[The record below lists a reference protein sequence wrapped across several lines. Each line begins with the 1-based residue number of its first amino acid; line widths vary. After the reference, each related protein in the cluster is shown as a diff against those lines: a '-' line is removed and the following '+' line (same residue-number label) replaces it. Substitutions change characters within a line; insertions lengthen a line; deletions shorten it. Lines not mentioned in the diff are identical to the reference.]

1 MVYAGKCINSA
12 REFADLRVLNLQ
24 SMEWYNPYF
33 SIHGGDP
40 DEIPPCRKRHSGF
53 VANNKFY
60 VFAGWQ
66 GNRNAGS
73 YWADF
78 YILDLGKLSFFFVVY
93 SLFNK
98 YLWKISRKNG
108 LVLSFY

>member
-1 MVYAGKCINSA
+1 MIYAGKCISSS
-12 REFADLRVLNLQ
+12 REFADLRVLNLD

-33 SIHGGDP
+33 AVHGGDP
-40 DEIPPCRKRHSGF
+40 DEIPPCRKRHSAVVYGD
-53 VANNKFY
+53 KFY

-78 YILDLGKLSFFFVVY
+78 YSLDMSWFCFCLCLSEYVLIVTFRELDLV
-93 SLFNK
+93 
-98 YLWKISRKNG
+98 
-108 LVLSFY
+108 